1 MQMTMTER
9 DKKLIVMLS
18 IVVIV
23 VAIGWWGIRPAL
35 RDANAAKEEIEEEEE
50 LKETNDMKVARIPF
64 YEAQI
69 ESNNEKL
76 KELKTGFFPMMN
88 SDQIDKK
95 FTGLVLERGLFA
107 FDLDIRV
114 DRSPL
119 SMSPYRYSRLAAN
132 PYLLNEDEEDSE
144 DASLTE
150 ADYEEDLSGIND
162 RVYKAH
168 ISFRIGGNKDE
179 LMRLIDDL
187 AAYEP
192 MLLITG
198 YRWTESSYVE
208 PYEPGSPEDGE
219 EGAVL
224 TEGAEL
230 LPAANPEAGAAEDDT
245 ELPEGAH
252 VEEDA
257 GGKYLVVVR
266 QVLEL
271 DLDIYMY
278 DDSESAEN

>member
-35 RDANAAKEEIEEEEE
+35 KAVSDAKADIEEEQE

-64 YEAQI
+64 LQEQI
-69 ESNNEKL
+69 ESNHAKID
-76 KELKTGFFPMMN
+76 ELKTGFFPMMN

-95 FTGLVLERGLFA
+95 FTGIVLERGLFA
-107 FDLDIRV
+107 FDLSISID
-114 DRSPL
+114 SNPL
-119 SMSPYRYSRLAAN
+119 AMNPYRYSRLAAN
-132 PYLLNEDEEDSE
+132 PDLLNETDEEDES
-144 DASLTE
+144 DLTE
-150 ADYEEDLSGIND
+150 DYMEEMSNVND
-162 RVYKAH
+162 RVYRAH
-168 ISFRIGGNKDE
+168 INFRIGGNKEE
-179 LMRLIDDL
+179 LMRLINDL

-198 YRWTESSYVE
+198 YRWSESTYVE
-208 PYEPGSPEDGE
+208 PYDPTQSMEAGEDTPE
-219 EGAVL
+219 EGALIPDGEVQ
-224 TEGAEL
+224 TDPQIMEE
-230 LPAANPEAGAAEDDT
+230 NPD
-245 ELPEGAH
+245 LPENAH

-257 GGKYLVVVR
+257 SGAYLVVVR

-271 DLDIYMY
+271 DMDIFMY
-278 DDSESAEN
+278 KDSEAAAQ

>member
-35 RDANAAKEEIEEEEE
+35 KAVSDAKADIEEEQE

-64 YEAQI
+64 LQEQI
-69 ESNNEKL
+69 ESNHAKL
-76 KELKTGFFPMMN
+76 DELKTGFFPMMN

-95 FTGLVLERGLFA
+95 FTGIVLERGLFA
-107 FDLDIRV
+107 FDLSIGI
-114 DRSPL
+114 DRAPL
-119 SMSPYRYSRLAAN
+119 AMSPYRYSRLAAN
-132 PYLLNEDEEDSE
+132 PDLLNETDEEDG
-144 DASLTE
+144 AAPN
-150 ADYEEDLSGIND
+150 ADYEEEYSNVND
-162 RVYKAH
+162 RVYRAH
-168 ISFRIGGNKDE
+168 INFRIGGSKEE

-198 YRWTESSYVE
+198 YRWSESTYVE
-208 PYEPGSPEDGE
+208 PYDPTQSMAAEGDTPE
-219 EGAVL
+219 EGAPDP
-224 TEGAEL
+224 GAEL
-230 LPAANPEAGAAEDDT
+230 PAEPQIPEEDPD
-245 ELPEGAH
+245 LPENAH

-257 GGKYLVVVR
+257 SGTYLVVVR

-271 DLDIYMY
+271 DLDIFMY
-278 DDSESAEN
+278 KDSETAAQ